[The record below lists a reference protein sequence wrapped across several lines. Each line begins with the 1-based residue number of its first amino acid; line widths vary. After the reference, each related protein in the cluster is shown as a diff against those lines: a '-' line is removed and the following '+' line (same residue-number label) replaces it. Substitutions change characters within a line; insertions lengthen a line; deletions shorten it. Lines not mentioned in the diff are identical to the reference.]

1 MRFSTIAI
9 SGVMA
14 ALSVS
19 AQSTT
24 ESGGPSGTLT
34 PVQATQ
40 AACLAACPPTSPTCR
55 DACIVDPVGVPNP
68 AIACITNTCTQGNG
82 TAAENLAFE
91 NCQKA
96 CRASA
101 ISVTATTDARP
112 GVTSAPGAGTTSASG
127 AGVTSSGSAASSGD
141 SSAASSGAS
150 VRSSGSSGAT
160 QPTSTTSGGA
170 GVATTSAGAAAT
182 SSSAAN
188 AENVKF
194 GMSAVGAFGVFAA
207 IFAL

>member
-1 MRFSTIAI
+1 MRFSTIVV

-19 AQSTT
+19 AQNIT
-24 ESGGPSGTLT
+24 ESVVSGTESLS

-40 AACLAACPPTSPTCR
+40 SACLAACPANNPKCR
-55 DACIVDPVGVPNP
+55 DACIIDPVGVPNP
-68 AIACITNTCTQGNG
+68 AISCINDCTQGNG
-82 TAAENLAFE
+82 TAAENLAYE

-96 CRASA
+96 CRSSA
-101 ISVTATTDARP
+101 ATVTATTDARP
-112 GVTSAPGAGTTSASG
+112 GYTGGAAAPAATTGTGASVTSVGSG
-127 AGVTSSGSAASSGD
+127 SVRPTGSAAQ
-141 SSAASSGAS
+141 SSGAS
-150 VRSSGSSGAT
+150 QSPSATTDEDGAAVTSGA
-160 QPTSTTSGGA
+160 PST
-170 GVATTSAGAAAT
+170 T

-188 AENVKF
+188 AENIKF

>member
-1 MRFSTIAI
+1 MRISTII
-9 SGVMA
+9 VSGVMA
-14 ALSVS
+14 ALSVR

-24 ESGGPSGTLT
+24 ESVASGTQSVS

-40 AACLAACPPTSPTCR
+40 AACLAACPATDTKCR

-96 CRASA
+96 CRSSA
-101 ISVTATTDARP
+101 ATVTATTDARP
-112 GVTSAPGAGTTSASG
+112 GYTGGVVVPTSASG
-127 AGVTSSGSAASSGD
+127 AVVSSSGSGSPSAAQTGTASRSGTSSGSVQTGT
-141 SSAASSGAS
+141 SATTGGA
-150 VRSSGSSGAT
+150 GPA
-160 QPTSTTSGGA
+160 TTSGA
-170 GVATTSAGAAAT
+170 PATT

-188 AENVKF
+188 AENVRF
-194 GMSAVGAFGVFAA
+194 GMSAVGVAGVFAA